1 MFKSLR
7 NKIKL
12 LKKLS
17 ELSKEIKKIHKK
29 NEELF
34 LELRHIFETVKIL
47 FPNLIGV
54 INEIIELVKDDS
66 NKKV

>member
-1 MFKSLR
+1 MLK
-7 NKIKL
+7 KIKL
-12 LKKLS
+12 FKKVL
-17 ELSKEIKKIHKK
+17 ELSKELKKIHKE

-34 LELRHIFETVKIL
+34 LELRQILETVKIL

-54 INEIIELVKDDS
+54 LNEIIELVKDDS

>member
-1 MFKSLR
+1 MFK
-7 NKIKL
+7 KIKL
-12 LKKLS
+12 FKKVL
-17 ELSKEIKKIHKK
+17 ELSKELKKIRNE

-34 LELRHIFETVKIL
+34 LELRQLFETAKIL

-54 INEIIELVKDDS
+54 LNEIIELVKDDS